1 MLRENKL
8 SILANLILVMLM
20 SSSICQTLYTSL
32 FMTTHLSVEL
42 FLFVIPFILL
52 FYVMFRNKIT
62 TIVSSIVVCIISIIG
77 LLYIIFNIGVINAG
91 NWINNY
97 YNWFVDVVNGF
108 TDRSSSLYINI
119 ILISLALLVT
129 LFTFIFTLKVYNFY
143 ILTIMLFS
151 VFFFQLQLDI
161 FASNMS
167 FILFLFSF
175 LLYYFFNMLM
185 KRNTELSYDIGNKLM
200 YLICILPVCLFVIAF
215 SLSLPINDK
224 RIEFPWLDSKFDYA
238 LAYFTDNER
247 SDFEYFSF
255 KATGFGN
262 KSRLGGNIKQS
273 KTHVMNVKSE
283 SSKLYLKASSK
294 AFYNGYSWYDDN
306 EQLKQLG
313 ASSNNYSIQIN
324 QDAEEFTDG
333 IYIETGMNKND
344 KIFKPSKAEIEF
356 VNLKTKSIFT
366 PIKVNKISFRSFQTL
381 FIDNEQMISSSGK
394 QQKGFSYSLEY
405 NNIILNSDE
414 LKNNLRKSQKGYYKK
429 LLYNYIMDEKTTSAF
444 VMSSLVRIP
453 YNDKVSS
460 LFNKRNI
467 SAIEIND
474 LIYKTDEIYKRYTQ
488 IPYNITY
495 RVKKLAQD
503 LTKDYD
509 NNYDRTKAIE
519 TYLSSNYDYTLNPGN
534 TPRDK
539 DFVDYFLFEGKKGYC
554 TYYSSA
560 MAILLRCIGIPSR
573 YVEGYVM
580 PPSSENGVYKVTNE
594 QAHAWVEVY
603 FEGFGWIPFEPTASY
618 VARMYYDTTITSQSY
633 DDDMKNAGYK
643 SYLEYLEMMEKNKNS
658 SNISYD
664 NSQSNT
670 AEDNKTNKAFLVVII
685 IAIPIGIILLA
696 FIALVSLNIIKSYFN
711 IRRIKKAEANTSV
724 LLAYNYIIKVLRT
737 QNIVY
742 YPGETPT
749 QFGLRVEKNFDFKS
763 YSYNKT
769 NFIKITNHYVNA
781 RYSKALLTI
790 DEKQAVLDFISI
802 LLNTTV
808 ERMGRIKFIMA
819 RFVFGKF

>member
-8 SILANLILVMLM
+8 SILANLVLVILM

-32 FMTTHLSVEL
+32 FMTTHLSVKL
-42 FLFVIPFILL
+42 FLFVIPFTLL

-62 TIVSSIVVCIISIIG
+62 TIVSSIVVCIIFIIG
-77 LLYIIFNIGVINAG
+77 LLYIIFNVGVINAG
-91 NWINNY
+91 NRIHNY

-108 TDRSSSLYINI
+108 TDGSSSLYINI
-119 ILISLALLVT
+119 ILISLSFLVT

-161 FASNMS
+161 FTSNIS

-185 KRNTELSYDIGNKLM
+185 KRSTELSYDMGNKLL

-238 LAYFTDNER
+238 TSYFVDSEK

-313 ASSNNYSIQIN
+313 TSSNNYSIQIN
-324 QDAEEFTDG
+324 QDAEEFNNG
-333 IYIETGMNKND
+333 IYIETARNNND
-344 KIFKPSKAEIEF
+344 KIFTPSKAEIEF

-366 PIKVNKISFRSFQTL
+366 PIKVSNITFRSFQTL

-405 NNIILNSDE
+405 NNIILNSNE
-414 LKNNLRKSQKGYYKK
+414 LKKILRKSQKGYYHK
-429 LLYNYIMDEKTTSAF
+429 LFNNYKMDDMTTSAYGI
-444 VMSSLVRIP
+444 SSLVRVPI
-453 YNDKVSS
+453 NDRVSA
-460 LFNKRNI
+460 LFNGRII
-467 SAIEIND
+467 STKEVND

-488 IPYNITY
+488 IPYIITP
-495 RVKKLAQD
+495 RVKQLAQD

-509 NNYDRTKAIE
+509 NNYDRAKAIE
-519 TYLSSNYDYTLNPGN
+519 TYLSSNYEYTLNPGN

-554 TYYSSA
+554 TYYASA
-560 MAILLRCIGIPSR
+560 MAVLLRCIGIPTR

-603 FEGFGWIPFEPTASY
+603 FEGFGWIPFEPTAAF
-618 VARMYYDTTITSQSY
+618 VARMYYDTTITSQAY
-633 DDDMKNAGYK
+633 NDDMRYAGYK

-664 NSQSNT
+664 NSESTT
-670 AEDNKTNKAFLVVII
+670 ATDNNTNKAFIVVII
-685 IAIPIGIILLA
+685 IAIPIGILLLA
-696 FIALVSLNIIKSYFN
+696 FISLVSLNIIRSYFN
-711 IRRIKKAEANTSV
+711 IRRIRKAEPNSSV
-724 LLAYNYIIKVLRT
+724 LLAYNYILKVLRT

-742 YPGETPT
+742 YPAETPT

-769 NFIKITNHYVNA
+769 NFIKISNHYVNA
-781 RYSKALLTI
+781 RYSKTLLTI
-790 DEKQAVLDFISI
+790 NEKQAMLDFIPI

-808 ERMGRIKFIMA
+808 ERMGKIKFIIA
-819 RFVFGKF
+819 KFVFGKF

>member
-1 MLRENKL
+1 MIRENKL
-8 SILANLILVMLM
+8 SILANLVLIMLM
-20 SSSICQTLYTSL
+20 ASSICQTLYTSL
-32 FMTTHLSVEL
+32 FMTTHLSVKI
-42 FLFVIPFILL
+42 FLFVIPFTLL

-62 TIVSSIVVCIISIIG
+62 TIVSFIVFCIISIIG
-77 LLYIIFNIGVINAG
+77 LLYIIYNIGVINAG

-97 YNWFVDVVNGF
+97 YNWFVDLLNGF
-108 TDRSSSLYINI
+108 NDGSSTLYINI
-119 ILISLALLVT
+119 ILISLSFLIT
-129 LFTFIFTLKVYNFY
+129 LFTYILTLKAYNFY

-161 FASNMS
+161 FASDIS

-175 LLYYFFNMLM
+175 LLYYFFNVLM
-185 KRNTELSYDIGNKLM
+185 RRSTELSYDIGNKLL

-224 RIEFPWLDSKFDYA
+224 RIEFPWLDSKIDQSIDY
-238 LAYFTDNER
+238 FVDNER

-255 KATGFGN
+255 NATGFGS

-306 EQLKQLG
+306 EQLTELG
-313 ASSNNYSIQIN
+313 ASSSNFSVQIN

-333 IYIETGMNKND
+333 VYIETGVYKND
-344 KIFKPSKAEIEF
+344 KIYKPSKAEIEF

-366 PIKVNKISFRSFQTL
+366 PIKVNNINFRTYQTL
-381 FIDNEQMISSSGK
+381 FIDNEQIISSSGK
-394 QQKGFSYSLEY
+394 QHRGFSYSLEY

-414 LKNNLRKSQKGYYKK
+414 LKDILRKSQKGYYQK
-429 LLYNYIMDEKTTSAF
+429 LFNMNKTINSTNIIST
-444 VMSSLVRIP
+444 LVRIP
-453 YNDKVSS
+453 NSDRAST
-460 LFNKRNI
+460 LFNNRII
-467 SAIEIND
+467 STKAIND

-488 IPYNITY
+488 IPYFITP
-495 RVKKLAQD
+495 RVKQLAQD
-503 LTKDYD
+503 LTKDLD
-509 NNYDRTKAIE
+509 NNYDRAKAIE

-539 DFVDYFLFEGKKGYC
+539 DFVEYFLFEGKKGYC
-554 TYYSSA
+554 TYYASA
-560 MAILLRCIGIPSR
+560 MAILLRCIDIPSR
-573 YVEGYVM
+573 YVEGYIM

-603 FEGFGWIPFEPTASY
+603 FEGFGWIPFEPTASF

-633 DDDMKNAGYK
+633 ADNMDNAGYK
-643 SYLEYLEMMEKNKNS
+643 SYLEYLEMMEKKRNS

-664 NSQSNT
+664 NSESNT
-670 AEDNKTNKAFLVVII
+670 AADNTTNRTFLVLLI

-696 FIALVSLNIIKSYFN
+696 FISLVSINILKSYFS
-711 IRRIKKAEANTSV
+711 IRRIKKAEPNTSV
-724 LLAYNYIIKVLRT
+724 LLAYNYILKVLRT

-742 YPGETPT
+742 DPGETPT
-749 QFGLRVEKNFDFKS
+749 QFGLRVEKRFDFKS
-763 YSYNKT
+763 YSFNKT

-790 DEKQAVLDFISI
+790 QEKQALLEFISI
-802 LLNTTV
+802 LLNTTF
-808 ERMGRIKFIMA
+808 ERMGKIKYIMT
-819 RFVFGKF
+819 RFVLGKF